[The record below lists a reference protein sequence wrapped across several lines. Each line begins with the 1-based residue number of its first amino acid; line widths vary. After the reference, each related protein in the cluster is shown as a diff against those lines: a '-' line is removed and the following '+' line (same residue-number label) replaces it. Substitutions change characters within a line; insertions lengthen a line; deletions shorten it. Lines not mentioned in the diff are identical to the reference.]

1 MIPDCEFV
9 HSSCGC
15 SSCSDEFFCARSL
28 LQEEGRRK
36 LLDQRPCACHE
47 SHDASEPLLSLAL
60 ESQLFIHSQKAIL
73 NIKSAKIKEWF
84 EIINSHIFF
93 KTPIKKKSPDFFY
106 MVQVGYPPKKGEKIN

>member
-1 MIPDCEFV
+1 VPDRC
-9 HSSCGC
+9 CKKK
-15 SSCSDEFFCARSL
+15 
-28 LQEEGRRK
+28 EEGSFWINA
-36 LLDQRPCACHE
+36 PAPVT
-47 SHDASEPLLSLAL
+47 SHDAIEPLLSLAL

-106 MVQVGYPPKKGEKIN
+106 MVQVGYTPKKGEKNN